1 MDLVKEET
9 GYKIYC
15 DMDGVLSDFS
25 SDFLALTKK
34 YKVELEE
41 GDGLPDN
48 AAARWERK
56 HGTEAFWKIVERG
69 GLNFWSDMS
78 WQSGG
83 KKLWSYIKKYNPSI
97 LSAPSKRSYAN
108 CVKGKKMWVSSRL
121 GNPEIIFRSKEK
133 KREFAKKNSILIDDL
148 KYNIRDW
155 KSSGGIAIHH
165 TNVNKTIAELKELG
179 L

>member
-1 MDLVKEET
+1 MQ
-9 GYKIYC
+9 KIKILTLGCNSILGFNFAKNILKNKKIIFYGTINKNSYRLNT
-15 DMDGVLSDFS
+15 DPLTRKFS
-25 SDFLALTKK
+25 
-34 YKVELEE
+34 
-41 GDGLPDN
+41 N
-48 AAARWERK
+48 
-56 HGTEAFWKIVERG
+56 
-69 GLNFWSDMS
+69 
-78 WQSGG
+78 
-83 KKLWSYIKKYNPSI
+83 IKKYNPSI